1 MIITTWWF
9 CNSYGVWTLYTWFF
23 LTVRC
28 IRRHP
33 SQRRQPSSARLYH
46 VVANSAASD
55 GAHPSTDAST
65 PLTNGGVKAN
75 GHTPANGHSGSEACS
90 RANGQM
96 DDASLESGGPFSRA
110 NCQMN
115 GSRNASMAAGTTRG
129 FAEELIYEKL
139 PQDIADRH
147 VLLMDPILG
156 AGTSA
161 VRAIEVRHPFPS
173 GSLSCPPACR
183 QL

>member
-1 MIITTWWF
+1 
-9 CNSYGVWTLYTWFF
+9 VWNLYTCFI
-23 LTVRC
+23 TVGC

-46 VVANSAASD
+46 VVANSATSD
-55 GAHPSTDAST
+55 EAHPSTDAST
-65 PLTNGGVKAN
+65 PLTNGGAKAN
-75 GHTPANGHSGSEACS
+75 GHAPANGHSGSEACS
-90 RANGQM
+90 RANGQT
-96 DDASLESGGPFSRA
+96 DDAFLESGAPLSRL
-110 NCQMN
+110 NGLMN
-115 GSRNASMAAGTTRG
+115 GSRNASMAAGNTCG

-161 VRAIEVRHPFPS
+161 VRAIEV
-173 GSLSCPPACR
+173 
-183 QL
+183 